1 MKTKTLKLIGYYIT
15 GTADLTLWGGGNAS
29 IDMKPIK
36 VDKLPEDLQE
46 LKSELNDNGFGVQEI
61 NGAIID
67 IYEYYEHDVKIL
79 IEQDDMLVIGNV
91 SDETIENYYSL

>member
-1 MKTKTLKLIGYYIT
+1 MC
-15 GTADLTLWGGGNAS
+15 GGGNAS

-36 VDKLPEDLQE
+36 VAKLPEDLQE

-91 SDETIENYYSL
+91 SDQTIENYYSL